1 MTTLP
6 QTTNVRM
13 PRQAGGIQLAQP
25 GGGGLAV
32 GGGGAGAVHGG
43 NDVWRVIRAHLWLI
57 LIVTCVIAPATGF
70 GINKFLEVKYP
81 RYTAAGYI
89 QVQPQVVNDSPIKG
103 PSMADP
109 STVALEIRTQAQVL
123 RTDAM
128 FSKMLQRSEA
138 AAAASGSDEDG
149 TRLPRVRDTKWFGQ
163 FKGDISKAKLDFEE
177 NLSVTPLQDTKL
189 IKVEFTY
196 SEPEDCKTIVYDLVS
211 TYLAEQQES
220 QTYSLKDR
228 TAVLTGLRDK
238 AKTRLSVLTGE
249 KQQAQLRLN
258 SDGGVAGRIGA
269 KEIELSKLVQ
279 EQIDAGIKAA
289 KAQAEYQAVL
299 EAVQQGQDPGG
310 VEMYVQRNSPYLLND
325 EQNVQQVDV
334 EATLAKDQYGEDN
347 PKYKALAKRLELM
360 KAAYQKKYD
369 AARATARIALLDGA
383 KAEAGALQATA
394 DGMNK
399 RVETLKGELGDLS
412 NAMLALL
419 SAQEEERGLRE
430 QIKIVQEQIDN
441 VVAIQGS
448 SASSRVSWMT
458 YPQKPMNKSF
468 PKLPVT
474 MALAIALGLAISM
487 GVAFLREAMDQSI
500 RSPRDIAKV
509 GQINLLG
516 LIPDKSDDP
525 QSEGARLPVVIFD
538 APHSAMAESFRHVRT
553 KLQHTASLDT
563 TRSIMVTSPSP
574 GDGKTTIA
582 CNMAAGLALNGRRIL
597 LVDANFRRPSIHTVF
612 GLPNEQG
619 FSDVLNAVVS
629 FDEVVRETQVPN
641 LAVMS
646 AGPKPMNPTELFES
660 QLLVDFIERALEEFD
675 HVIFDSGPIMVV
687 AEAQA
692 MAPRVDGVVSVVRA
706 KTNNRGLLQ
715 RMRDELRRTKAEHV
729 GVILNAVRAQG
740 GGYYGAN
747 IKTYYSYAN
756 SPQ

>member
-1 MTTLP
+1 
-6 QTTNVRM
+6 M
-13 PRQAGGIQLAQP
+13 PRQAGGIQLAQS
-25 GGGGLAV
+25 GGGLAV
-32 GGGGAGAVHGG
+32 GGGGGAAASGG
-43 NDVWRVIRAHLWLI
+43 ADVWRVIRSHIWMI
-57 LIVTCVIAPATGF
+57 LIVTAVIAPAAGF
-70 GINKFLEVKYP
+70 GVNKFLEMKYP

-89 QVQPQVVNDSPIKG
+89 QVQPQMSQRSIVTG
-103 PSMADP
+103 PEGADP
-109 STVALEIRTQAQVL
+109 ATVALEIRTQAQVL

-128 FSKMLQRSEA
+128 FSKMLQKSEA
-138 AAAASGSDEDG
+138 SAAADEDG
-149 TRLPRVRDTKWFGQ
+149 VRPARVRDTKWFAQ
-163 FKGDISKAKLDFEE
+163 FKGDVSKAKADFEE

-196 SEPEDCKTIVYDLVS
+196 SEPEDCKTIVFDLVS
-211 TYLAEQQES
+211 TYLAQQAES
-220 QTYSLKDR
+220 QNDSLRDR

-238 AKTRLSVLTGE
+238 AKTRLTMLTGE
-249 KQQAQLRLN
+249 KQQAQLKLN
-258 SDGGVAGRIGA
+258 SDGSVGGRLGS
-269 KEIELSKLVQ
+269 KEIELSKLIG
-279 EQIDAGIKAA
+279 EQIDTGIKAA
-289 KAQAEYQAVL
+289 KAQAEYEASVA
-299 EAVQQGQDPGG
+299 AVQQGQDPAG
-310 VEMYVQRNSPYLLND
+310 VELFIQRNNPYLLQD
-325 EQNVQQVDV
+325 EQTVQQIEV
-334 EATLAKDQYGEDN
+334 EAALAKEQYGEDN
-347 PKYKALAKRLELM
+347 PKYKSLAKRLELT
-360 KAAYQKKYD
+360 KVRYQQKYD
-369 AARATARIALLDGA
+369 EARAKARIQLL
-383 KAEAGALQATA
+383 EASKSEAAAMQATVE
-394 DGMNK
+394 GMNK
-399 RVETLKGELGDLS
+399 RVEALKGELGDLS
-412 NAMLALL
+412 NAMLTLL
-419 SAQEEERGLRE
+419 SLNEEERGLRE
-430 QIKIVQEQIDN
+430 QVKLVQEQIDN
-441 VVAIQGS
+441 VFAIMGS
-448 SASSRVSWMT
+448 QSSSRVSWMT
-458 YPQKPMNKSF
+458 LPQRPMNKSF

-474 MALAIALGLAISM
+474 MALAIALGLALSM

-516 LIPDKSDDP
+516 LIPDKNDDP

-563 TRSIMVTSPSP
+563 ARSIMVTSPSP

-582 CNMAAGLALNGRRIL
+582 CNIAAGLALNGRRIL

-715 RMRDELRRTKAEHV
+715 RMRDELRRSKAEHL

-747 IKTYYSYAN
+747 IKTYYNYAN